1 MPVAGYSQLSFMTSK
16 EFIKRNKAIAVW
28 MGYEYRPNNEVSDP
42 RFAGWWRKTVPY
54 DPGKHNWFDY
64 SKHLK
69 SSEAY
74 LGRSHKDLRFHSD
87 WNRLMKVVGKIEAK
101 INLDDPT
108 SPEYGSATAFT
119 ISRQY
124 VSKRKLGGSFIPHPE
139 DEQFKFFPPESANLK
154 ILALFELV
162 SDYCQEHLKEY

>member
-1 MPVAGYSQLSFMTSK
+1 MTNK
-16 EFIKRNKAIAVW
+16 ELIKRNKAIAVW

-54 DPGKHNWFDY
+54 NPTNQTWFDY

-87 WNRLMKVVGKIEAK
+87 WNRLMKVVAKIEAK
-101 INLDDPT
+101 LDLTDSSSPT
-108 SPEYGSATAFT
+108 YGCVYAFT
-119 ISRQY
+119 IARQY
-124 VSKRKLGGSFIPHPE
+124 VSLEQLGGTHP
-139 DEQFKFFPPESANLK
+139 KLPKVNFFPPESASLK

-162 SDYCQEHLKEY
+162 SDYCQEHLTES